1 MDAFYC
7 TRLHRAG
14 HVIMITQV
22 VKRKCSLPAISRGSD
37 YETKP
42 TADTVVLISSKSWQ
56 GKGWG
61 NSSLEKTEIGHRKSN
76 RYYRLFIDSLSYTLN
91 RGWMTGSLAGCK
103 GVETRPVPVCGSVVL
118 QSMCVE
124 MCRQW
129 VHASINLPARSLMA
143 AWVFVTV
150 LFINKPSEEIYS

>member
-14 HVIMITQV
+14 YVIMITQV

-61 NSSLEKTEIGHRKSN
+61 NSSLEKIEIGHRKSN
-76 RYYRLFIDSLSYTLN
+76 RYYRLFIRSLSYTLN
-91 RGWMTGSLAGCK
+91 RGWMTGSLAVCK
-103 GVETRPVPVCGSVVL
+103 GWKQDQFQSVDL
-118 QSMCVE
+118 WFYKPCVWR
-124 MCRQW
+124 CADSR
-129 VHASINLPARSLMA
+129 VHASINLPARSLIA
-143 AWVFVTV
+143 VWVFVTV